1 MGGRTYLITE
11 EVSGAVAGEYVSGTE
26 TFAEEQGEAL
36 IRWAS
41 LDRPHRRHRVLLRE
55 AGFPDAELSIQ
66 SLLTGVRNG
75 RSDGPLANEDRLNEA
90 LAGWILPHVHR
101 NIVPVITADGA
112 TEPRALQ
119 RAGGAWVLRT
129 EEAVPDGVLERLR
142 PENRPMVEHGADQM
156 LDALGATHFGVG
168 SGGLYGQR
176 SSELPLHRMV
186 LASAA
191 TYMPEAVQPA
201 RIVLDQI
208 TALQPEAPAL
218 PPSYA
223 EDADLRTI
231 AARVWFLTHEHHPEL
246 AQAFRC
252 VADPASAG
260 DRPLR
265 TLFAALPEHL
275 KQHPHIADEI
285 MLAADKLNSARALHS
300 WYDSYGGD
308 ARDRFR
314 DAVDTAD
321 QALYVAAT
329 AVAMEANVQA
339 SRPDTGPHARWI
351 AEAHGM
357 QAEPTPVPAEGS
369 RQAKI
374 EQEARDLMQHV
385 EASQLARSRQRN
397 AQHNHTPEQTAAH
410 QQQGSQGISRA

>member
-11 EVSGAVAGEYVSGTE
+11 EASGAVAGEYVSGTE
-26 TFAEEQGEAL
+26 TFAEERGEAL

-41 LDRPHRRHRVLLRE
+41 LERPHRRHRVLLRE
-55 AGFPDAELSIQ
+55 EGFPDAELSIQ
-66 SLLTGVRNG
+66 FLLSDVRNG

-101 NIVPVITADGA
+101 NSVVSTADGV
-112 TEPRALQ
+112 TEPKALQ

-129 EEAVPDGVLERLR
+129 GEAVPDGVLERLR
-142 PENRPMVEHGADQM
+142 PENRPMVKHGADQM
-156 LDALGATHFGVG
+156 LDALGATRFGVG

-186 LASAA
+186 LGSAA

-208 TALQPEAPAL
+208 IALQSEAPAL
-218 PPSYA
+218 PPPYA

-231 AARVWFLTHEHHPEL
+231 AARVWFLTREHHPEL
-246 AQAFRC
+246 AQAFHC
-252 VADPASAG
+252 VADPASAA

-285 MLAADKLNSARALHS
+285 MRAADKLNSARALHS
-300 WYDSYGGD
+300 WYGGD

-329 AVAMEANVQA
+329 AAAMEANVQV

-369 RQAKI
+369 RQAEI
-374 EQEARDLMQHV
+374 QQEADDLVWRV
-385 EASQLARSRQRN
+385 EASQLARHRQRN